1 FYNFSS
7 MAQSGTESTRGYS
20 RSSTGLGAG
29 STRRSVSSMST
40 TSLSLQHA
48 INIDGNK
55 PAVVIEIGAQ
65 LTKIG
70 FAGEFSPRNIIRTE
84 YMDESLIVQRD
95 LFDGV
100 DETKRSSLSRLFHF
114 FKHIYFTHLLT
125 VPRERRVVI
134 IESLLAP
141 SHIRRAITVV
151 VLEMMEAPSI
161 LFAPSHLMA
170 TLPFNTNT
178 ALVVDLGWTEAC
190 SMPIAE
196 GITML
201 SQWEAVGKGAKAV
214 IRRLR
219 ELLERDGLVEDVDG
233 SRRPLSQG
241 DWHVIDDAKLLE
253 DILVRG
259 LFVTRMSRADS
270 LGVGEKPEP
279 EPSEI
284 VLPMGTEM
292 LVVPGYVREL
302 AAEVLFDSKSED
314 EPGLHEMI
322 HNIVARC
329 PLDLRRKLFS
339 RLLIVG
345 GLAHL
350 PGLLPRLKAEI
361 VRLGEIR
368 KLKTTDSVGF
378 YILEKCRMESW
389 MAWLGGSMFGS
400 LSDTLTHRSLTR
412 EDWIEN
418 RKLSDSIHWND
429 PFEKA
434 GLVKARS

>member
-1 FYNFSS
+1 LVTFT
-7 MAQSGTESTRGYS
+7 MAQSGTESSRAYS
-20 RSSTGLGAG
+20 RSSTGVGAG
-29 STRRSVSSMST
+29 STRRSLSSMST

-84 YMDESLIVQRD
+84 YIDESLLIQRD
-95 LFDGV
+95 LFRDV
-100 DETKRSSLSRLFHF
+100 DETKRTSLSRLFHF

-125 VPRERRVVI
+125 VPRERRVLIV
-134 IESLLAP
+134 ESLLTP

-151 VLEMMEAPSI
+151 VLEMLEAPSI

-170 TLPFNTNT
+170 TFPFNSNT
-178 ALVVDLGWTEAC
+178 ALVVDLGWTEA
-190 SMPIAE
+190 SAMPIAE

-201 SQWEAVGKGAKAV
+201 SQWEAVDKGAKAV
-214 IRRLR
+214 IKRLK
-219 ELLERDGLVEDVDG
+219 ELLEKDGVVEDVDG

-241 DWHVIDDAKLLE
+241 DWHVIHEAKLLE

-259 LFVTRMSRADS
+259 LFVTRMSRADA
-270 LGVGEKPEP
+270 LRTGEKPDP
-279 EPSEI
+279 EPSEMI
-284 VLPMGTEM
+284 LPMGTEM

-302 AAEVLFDSKSED
+302 AAEILFDSNSED

-322 HNIVARC
+322 HNIIARC
-329 PLDLRRKLFS
+329 PLDLRKKLFS
-339 RLLIVG
+339 RLLIIG

-361 VRLGEIR
+361 VRLGEMR
-368 KLKTTDSVGF
+368 QLKTTETVGF
-378 YILEKCRMESW
+378 YLMKKARMESW

-412 EDWIEN
+412 EDWMGKRRLADCI
-418 RKLSDSIHWND
+418 DWND
-429 PFEKA
+429 PFEKTA
-434 GLVKARS
+434 TVKTRA